1 MGLPAVLAAAGLAA
15 AGLLGLQAEPSQAA
29 ARDGKC
35 DPGEFCYFYNTDYKG
50 SVSDFTA
57 SVADYGTTQPSC
69 YEYKG
74 AGDGKGRCIKNDAAS
89 AQNNTNQYVRVY
101 YNSNYAGPYVELAP
115 NTRANLTNL
124 RSTPA
129 GTNLKNNN
137 ASHRFMGTTPTPAP
151 DPPQNGLH
159 RPITGIDI
167 GYADDSGLDIQA
179 PVGTPV
185 YAVADATIN
194 YAEYGHTSWTTPP
207 DTPYS
212 IGMTLD
218 RPVTVNGVEYRY
230 VFHTHLSR
238 LAINKKDGSSTVV
251 RVKKGQLL
259 GYSGIGNKMPH
270 LHISFYQSRSNLRYL
285 SMEDTRRLF
294 GSAYGKKWEAGK

>member
-1 MGLPAVLAAAGLAA
+1 MRLRTKVSAMLAAATVAAAGLVS
-15 AGLLGLQAEPSQAA
+15 LQAEPSQAA

-137 ASHRFMGTTPTPAP
+137 ASHRFMGTAPPTTQPSTTMAQFYDLTKGQAWP
-151 DPPQNGLH
+151 NVNGTHKGQCVSLVSKYMNW
-159 RPITGIDI
+159 RWGIGQVYGNARDYRADLYAGTEMKRLGFTWSTSKTDLKDGDI
-167 GYADDSGLDIQA
+167 LVWDHS
-179 PVGTPV
+179 P
-185 YAVADATIN
+185 
-194 YAEYGHTSWTTPP
+194 YGH
-207 DTPYS
+207 
-212 IGMTLD
+212 IG
-218 RPVTVNGVEYRY
+218 
-230 VFHTHLSR
+230 
-238 LAINKKDGSSTVV
+238 IW
-251 RVKKGQLL
+251 
-259 GYSGIGNKMPH
+259 YSGKVYHQNWGTYAAKLTPFDEVNASKP
-270 LHISFYQSRSNLRYL
+270 Y
-285 SMEDTRRLF
+285 
-294 GSAYGKKWEAGK
+294 AGRWRKG